1 MQTIKV
7 RIMRSLASFTL
18 ILAAGATL
26 MTAGCGK
33 SFLELKNPQAI
44 DFDQIK
50 DLESLTTASTG
61 VYSRFKQANY
71 YNRTFILVPEL
82 MGDNC
87 FISIRNFGRY
97 LNQDRFAVGNGDSY
111 LTGAWQLMNQV
122 IVNANLALASAQ
134 KITFSGAD
142 QPKANQVTGEL
153 YACRALAMFDMV
165 RLFAQPYNFSA
176 GAAHLGIPVYT
187 QPSNQ
192 IIYPNRENVAASY
205 AQIVSDLKQ
214 AESLM
219 TNAKSNG
226 RFTLAAVQGLLAKVY
241 LYQEDWA
248 NAETYA
254 TKVIDNTLYT
264 LLPAS
269 GYVASW
275 SAKFS
280 AESLLEI
287 GNTPNSNSGSDG
299 IGYMTEQAGY
309 GDLLASKDLY
319 DTYTATD
326 VRRGLV
332 TPGARVNAEP
342 QAYFIGKYPNGV
354 GTKDDNPKVLRKA
367 EMYLIRAEA
376 RAELALTDASKRAG
390 ALADLN
396 VIVKRADAAAA
407 DVDLSGEAL
416 IDRII
421 LERRKELAFEG
432 NRLFDLN
439 RKGKD
444 VINIQSDAQT
454 TYKYPNN
461 RFIMP
466 IPYDEMNANP
476 NMVQNPGWR

>member
-1 MQTIKV
+1 
-7 RIMRSLASFTL
+7 MRNLKTYFLL
-18 ILAAGATL
+18 IAAGASL
-26 MTAGCGK
+26 LSAGCGK
-33 SFLELKNPQAI
+33 TFLELKNPQAI
-44 DFDQIK
+44 DFDHIN

-61 VYSRFKQANY
+61 VYSRFKQSNY
-71 YNRTFILVPEL
+71 YNRTFILIPEL

-87 FISIRNFGRY
+87 FISTRNFGRY

-111 LTGAWQLMNQV
+111 VTGAWQLMNQV
-122 IVNANLALASAQ
+122 IVNANLALASGRA
-134 KITFSGAD
+134 ITFSAAEKPKAD
-142 QPKANQVTGEL
+142 QVLGEL
-153 YACRALAMFDMV
+153 HACRALASFDMV
-165 RLFAQPYNFSA
+165 RLFGQPYGFTADAS
-176 GAAHLGIPVYT
+176 HWGIPVYT
-187 QPSNQ
+187 EPSNQ
-192 IIYPNRENVAASY
+192 IIFPARETVEKSY
-205 AQIVSDLKQ
+205 QQIISDLKT

-219 TNAKSNG
+219 TNTRNNG
-226 RFTLAAVQGLLAKVY
+226 RFTLAAVQALLAKVY
-241 LYQEDWA
+241 LYKEDWV
-248 NAETYA
+248 NAEAYA

-275 SAKFS
+275 AAKFS
-280 AESLLEI
+280 AESILEI

-309 GDLLASKDLY
+309 GDLLATKDLY

-326 VRRGLV
+326 VRRNLI
-332 TPGARVNAEP
+332 TPGARANAEP
-342 QAYFIGKYPNGV
+342 QAYFIRKYPNGV

-367 EMYLIRAEA
+367 EAYLIRAEA
-376 RAELALTDASKRAG
+376 RAELALTDAAKRAG

-396 VIVKRADAAAA
+396 IIVQRADTDAT
-407 DVDLSGEAL
+407 DVDLSGQPL

-439 RKGKD
+439 RKGKS
-444 VINIQSDAQT
+444 VVNIQSDVQQT
-454 TYKYPNN
+454 YTYPNN

-476 NMVQNPGWR
+476 NMEQNPGWR